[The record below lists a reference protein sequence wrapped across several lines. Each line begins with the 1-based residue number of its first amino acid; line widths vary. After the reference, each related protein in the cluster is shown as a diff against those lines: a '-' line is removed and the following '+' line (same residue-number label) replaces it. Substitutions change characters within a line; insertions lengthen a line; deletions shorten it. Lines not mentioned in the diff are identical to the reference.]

1 MTLVLIV
8 VFVALVF
15 EYINGFHDTA
25 NSIAMGVSTRALTPR
40 AALTLAALMN
50 LVGALVGTAVAKT
63 ISSGLL
69 QDGVIPKS
77 LTSYLVISALMGAI
91 VWNLITWWFGLPS
104 SSSHALVG
112 GVVGAALAASHGDFG
127 SIIWYAPGKD
137 HVDAITHVVTP
148 AAWYEATGVIG
159 KVIIPMILSPFI
171 GFFGGLL
178 IMSVI
183 YAVVAKWR
191 PGTVDRTFRFG
202 QLFSGGYMGFSHGSN
217 DAQKTMGV
225 IALALYGATEAGHLN
240 DLPQWA
246 EFLRIDKN
254 TDFGMHIPVW
264 AMAVSSIILGGVIF
278 GLVWAIADNA
288 TRASKTTKA
297 TAAIIFGILAAVGTW
312 FLIKNLGHAN
322 IPLDKKT
329 GLPDYKGAIPIWIKI
344 SCAFVM
350 AAGTAAGGWRII
362 KTMGQKMVK
371 VLPVNGFTADA
382 TAASVLAIAASY
394 GMPVSTTHAITTS
407 IMGVG
412 CARRWSALKLSV
424 IARILT
430 AWVLTLPLAAVMGWL
445 IMKCCLTFGGVK

>member
-1 MTLVLIV
+1 MTLVLFV

-50 LVGALVGTAVAKT
+50 LIGALVGTAVAKT

-69 QDGVIPKS
+69 ADGVIPKS
-77 LTSYLVISALMGAI
+77 LSSYLVVSALLGAI
-91 VWNLITWWFGLPS
+91 IWNLVTWWFGLPS

-112 GVVGAALAASHGDFG
+112 GVVGAALAASHGDFS
-127 SIIWYAPGKD
+127 SIIWFTPGKE
-137 HVDAITHVVTP
+137 H
-148 AAWYEATGVIG
+148 WYSPGGVIG
-159 KVIIPMILSPFI
+159 KVIIPMVISPFI

-178 IMSVI
+178 MMSGL

-217 DAQKTMGV
+217 DAQKTMGI
-225 IALALYGATEAGHLN
+225 IALALYGATESGALK
-240 DLPQWA
+240 DLPKWA

-254 TDFGMHIPVW
+254 TDFGMHIPAW
-264 AMAVSSIILGGVIF
+264 AMIGCSVVLGLVVA
-278 GLVWAIADNA
+278 GLVWALADS
-288 TRASKTTKA
+288 ASRSKNSTKTIVSLLFG
-297 TAAIIFGILAAVGTW
+297 TAAAIGCW
-312 FLIKNLGHAN
+312 YLIEGLGHAHV
-322 IPLDKKT
+322 PLDGKT
-329 GLPDYKGAIPIWIKI
+329 GLPDFKGAIPVWVKI
-344 SCAFVM
+344 TCAIVM

-371 VLPVNGFTADA
+371 VLPINGFTADA
-382 TAASVLAIAASY
+382 NAASVLITAAAL

-424 IARILT
+424 VARILV
-430 AWVLTLPLAAVMGWL
+430 AWVLTLPLAAAMAWLVMKL
-445 IMKCCLTFGGVK
+445 LLMFA

>member
-1 MTLVLIV
+1 MTLVLFV

-50 LVGALVGTAVAKT
+50 LIGALVGTAVAKT

-69 QDGVIPKS
+69 RDGVIPKS

-91 VWNLITWWFGLPS
+91 IWNLITWWFGLPS

-112 GVVGAALAASHGDFG
+112 GVVGAALAASHGDFQ
-127 SIIWYAPGKD
+127 SIIWFTPGDKYWYAPG
-137 HVDAITHVVTP
+137 
-148 AAWYEATGVIG
+148 GVIG
-159 KVIIPMILSPFI
+159 KVVLPMIVSPFI

-178 IMSVI
+178 IMSVL
-183 YAVVAKWR
+183 YAIVGKWR

-225 IALALYGATEAGHLN
+225 IALALYGATEAGHLK

-254 TDFGMHIPVW
+254 TDFGMHIPLS
-264 AMAVSSIILGGVIF
+264 AMILSSLLLGTIIF

-288 TRASKTTKA
+288 TRASKAQKA
-297 TAAIIFGILAAVGTW
+297 TIGVVFGILAAIGTW
-312 FLIKNLGHAN
+312 FLIKNLGHAE

-371 VLPVNGFTADA
+371 VLPINGFTADA
-382 TAASVLAIAASY
+382 TAASVLAAAASL

-424 IARILT
+424 VARILT
-430 AWVLTLPLAAVMGWL
+430 AWVLTLPLAAAMAWL
-445 IMKCCLTFGGVK
+445 IMKCCISFGGVK

>member
-1 MTLVLIV
+1 MTVVLIV

-40 AALTLAALMN
+40 AALTLAAIMN

-69 QDGVIPKS
+69 AEGVIPKS
-77 LTSYLVISALMGAI
+77 LTSYLVISALTGAI
-91 VWNLITWWFGLPS
+91 IWNIVTWWFGLPS

-127 SIIWYAPGKD
+127 SIIWFTPGAN
-137 HVDAITHVVTP
+137 H
-148 AAWYEATGVIG
+148 WYEAGGVIG
-159 KVIIPMILSPFI
+159 KVILPMILSPII
-171 GFFGGLL
+171 GFFGGLF
-178 IMSVI
+178 MMTAI
-183 YAVVAKWR
+183 YLLVRNWR

-202 QLFSGGYMGFSHGSN
+202 QIFSGSYMGFSHGSN
-217 DAQKTMGV
+217 DAQKTMGI
-225 IALALYGATEAGHLN
+225 IALALVGATAAGDLN
-240 DLPQWA
+240 NLPPWA
-246 EFLRIDKN
+246 SFLRIDKN
-254 TDFGMHIPVW
+254 TDMGMHFSMA
-264 AMAVSSIILGGVIF
+264 AMISFSALL
-278 GLVWAIADNA
+278 GLVGAALAWAIADSSGNSS
-288 TRASKTTKA
+288 RMTKA
-297 TAAIIFGILAAVGTW
+297 IAALAIGVLGTAGGW
-312 FLIKNLGHAN
+312 YLIQEIGHPSGS
-322 IPLDKKT
+322 IPV
-329 GLPDYKGAIPIWIKI
+329 WIKMT
-344 SCAFVM
+344 CAITM

-382 TAASVLAIAASY
+382 NAASVLIGAAAL

-424 IARILT
+424 VARILV
-430 AWVLTLPLAAVMGWL
+430 AWVLTLPLAAILAWIVMK
-445 IMKCCLTFGGVK
+445 ICLMGITETPVPPVTLLGH

>member
-69 QDGVIPKS
+69 ADGVVPKT
-77 LTSYLVISALMGAI
+77 LTSHLVISALLGAI
-91 VWNLITWWFGLPS
+91 IWNLITWWFGLPS

-112 GVVGAALAASHGDFG
+112 GVVGAALAATHGNFG
-127 SIIWYAPGKD
+127 SIVWYKAGAN
-137 HVDAITHVVTP
+137 H
-148 AAWYEATGVIG
+148 WWEASGVIG
-159 KVIIPMILSPFI
+159 KVIIPMMLSPII

-178 IMSVI
+178 MMTGFYVL
-183 YAVVAKWR
+183 VAKWR

-202 QLFSGGYMGFSHGSN
+202 QIFSGSYMGFSHGSN

-225 IALALYGATEAGHLN
+225 IALALTGATAAGTL
-240 DLPQWA
+240 DGLPAWA
-246 EFLRIDKN
+246 RFLRIDKY
-254 TDFGMHIPVW
+254 TDMGMHIPFW
-264 AMAVSSIILGGVIF
+264 AMIGSALLIGGIVA
-278 GLVWAIADNA
+278 LLAWAIADSSGHVS
-288 TRASKTTKA
+288 TRRKA
-297 TAAIIFGILAAVGTW
+297 TIAMFLGLAAATGTW
-312 FLIKNLGHAN
+312 FLIKGLGTPH
-322 IPLDKKT
+322 IPIDPKT
-329 GLPDYKGAIPIWIKI
+329 GAADLKGAIPVWIKI
-344 SCAFVM
+344 VCAITM

-371 VLPVNGFTADA
+371 VLPINGFTADA
-382 TAASVLAIAASY
+382 NAASVLITAAY
-394 GMPVSTTHAITTS
+394 LGMPVSTTHAITTS

-412 CARRWSALKLSV
+412 CARRWSALKFSV
-424 IARILT
+424 VARILI
-430 AWVLTLPLAAVMGWL
+430 AWIITLPVAAVIGWL
-445 IMKCCLTFGGVK
+445 MMKACLMGGAK